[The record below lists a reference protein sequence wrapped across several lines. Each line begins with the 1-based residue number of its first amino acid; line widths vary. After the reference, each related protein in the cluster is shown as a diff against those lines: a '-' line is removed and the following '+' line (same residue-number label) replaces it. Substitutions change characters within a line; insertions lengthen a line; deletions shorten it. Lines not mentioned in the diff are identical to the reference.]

1 MTNAI
6 QFEAVKVAL
15 KQDRTGF
22 VLTLN
27 IHPDEIP
34 EELLRDFVGARY
46 GVAMARIESDETATH
61 YDNRVKKA
69 GQLCRN
75 KDFQA
80 WASMTDGLNDASEE
94 AAINFIYSF
103 CGIASRTEL
112 NGNVEAKAQ
121 FDAMVEEYEQY
132 RKETD
137 PF

>member
-22 VLTLN
+22 ILTLN

-75 KDFQA
+75 RNFQE
-80 WASMTDGLNDASEE
+80 WVSMTDGLNEVSEDA
-94 AAINFIYSF
+94 AVKFIYSF
-103 CGIASRTEL
+103 CGITSRTEL
-112 NGNVEAKAQ
+112 NGNVEAKAN
-121 FDAMVEEYEQY
+121 FDSMVEEYERY
-132 RKETD
+132 TKETD

>member
-75 KDFQA
+75 RDFQQ
-80 WASMTDGLNDASEE
+80 WASMTDGLNVVSED
-94 AAINFIYSF
+94 AAINFIYSV
-103 CGIASRTEL
+103 CGITSRTEL
-112 NGNVEAKAQ
+112 NGNVEAKAN
-121 FDAMVEEYEQY
+121 FDAMVEEYDRY
-132 RKETD
+132 TKETD

>member
-1 MTNAI
+1 MNAL

-46 GVAMARIESDETATH
+46 GVAMVRIQDDETATP
-61 YDNRVKKA
+61 YDNRVKHA
-69 GQLCRN
+69 GMLCRTRE
-75 KDFQA
+75 FQVWLCEHGHA
-80 WASMTDGLNDASEE
+80 VHKNEQE
-94 AAINFIYSF
+94 AIEAVYTV

-112 NGNVEAKAQ
+112 NGNEAAKDKFDHRGEESEHWKATP
-121 FDAMVEEYEQY
+121 V
-132 RKETD
+132 
-137 PF
+137 

>member
-1 MTNAI
+1 MSAL

-61 YDNRVKKA
+61 YDNRVKQA

-75 KDFQA
+75 RSFQQ
-80 WASMTDGLNDASEE
+80 WASEASGSGIVSEQ
-94 AAINFIYSF
+94 AAIEFLYQQ
-103 CGIASRTEL
+103 CGITSRTEL
-112 NGNVEAKAQ
+112 NGKAEAKKL
-121 FDAMVEEYEQY
+121 FDEMVEEYEQA
-132 RKETD
+132 E